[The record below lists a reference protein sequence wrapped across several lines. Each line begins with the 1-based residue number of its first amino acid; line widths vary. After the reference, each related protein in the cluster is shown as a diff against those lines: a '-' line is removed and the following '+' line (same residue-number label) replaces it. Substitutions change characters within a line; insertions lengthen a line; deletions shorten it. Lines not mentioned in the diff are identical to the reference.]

1 MSTPEELSQE
11 LLAMCDK
18 LRSNDPHVIEL
29 HLREYGKI
37 EWEDASH
44 IAEALAK
51 NTLLQELTLSLMVEH
66 LCADGSLPLTHYL
79 SSSPSLRSLIIEGD
93 GSTAYNQSI
102 SSILESVSHNK
113 LLTRLMLSNIE
124 IERPSLVENVL
135 ARTRTLTELEMVDNS
150 GQTLEVYHAFR

>member
-1 MSTPEELSQE
+1 MSTPEELNQQ
-11 LLAMCDK
+11 LLAKCDE
-18 LRSNDPHVIEL
+18 LRSNIPHVTEL
-29 HLREYGKI
+29 DLTAYGKI

-44 IAEALAK
+44 IAEALETNNILEVLCLPLK
-51 NTLLQELTLSLMVEH
+51 TVH
-66 LCADGSLPLTHYL
+66 LCVDGSVPLMHYL
-79 SSSPSLRSLIIEGD
+79 SSSQSLRTLVIEGD